1 MIEDNNDNDNDNYD
15 DDYDS
20 DNDDDDDS
28 DRDSHDEITLKE
40 INNNFKKIDDHHLK
54 TK

>member
-20 DNDDDDDS
+20 DNDDDDS

-40 INNNFKKIDDHHLK
+40 INNNLKKIDDHHLK

>member
-20 DNDDDDDS
+20 NNDDDDS